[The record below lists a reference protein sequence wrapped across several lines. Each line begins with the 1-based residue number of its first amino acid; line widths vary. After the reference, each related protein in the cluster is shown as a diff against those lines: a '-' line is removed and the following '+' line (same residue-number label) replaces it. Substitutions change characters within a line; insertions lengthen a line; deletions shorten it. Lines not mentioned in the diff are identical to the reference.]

1 MVIIFGF
8 PTIENPRFDITHYFL
23 WYTPSSPP
31 SPPPSGAPLQ
41 RLGYPKLKMK
51 IIIEI
56 PTIENP
62 RIDVSHVFYCVFLIF
77 AVTAAAAA
85 DAADRTEKLPL
96 LGVVLLEMNH
106 NTKNQPDPLINV
118 ATAPFLGFWVPRLQ
132 MCHKITP
139 PLPNFILY
147 FFYRIVC

>member
-1 MVIIFGF
+1 M
-8 PTIENPRFDITHYFL
+8 
-23 WYTPSSPP
+23 
-31 SPPPSGAPLQ
+31 
-41 RLGYPKLKMK
+41 KMK
-51 IIIEI
+51 TIFEI

-85 DAADRTEKLPL
+85 ADRTEKLPL
-96 LGVVLLEMNH
+96 LGVVLLKMNH
-106 NTKNQPDPLINV
+106 HTKNQPDPLINV

-139 PLPNFILY
+139 PFSLKFEGKSAKK
-147 FFYRIVC
+147 YRTKSKINKIS

>member
-1 MVIIFGF
+1 MIFG
-8 PTIENPRFDITHYFL
+8 DITPL
-23 WYTPSSPP
+23 A
-31 SPPPSGAPLQ
+31 PPPPPQNRPCRGW
-41 RLGYPKLKMK
+41 GYPKIKMK
-51 IIIEI
+51 TIFEI

-96 LGVVLLEMNH
+96 LGVVLLKMNH
-106 NTKNQPDPLINV
+106 HTKNQPDPLINV

-139 PLPNFILY
+139 P
-147 FFYRIVC
+147 FYDLMIIYSCFWGLIKCDKVKKK

>member
-1 MVIIFGF
+1 M
-8 PTIENPRFDITHYFL
+8 
-23 WYTPSSPP
+23 
-31 SPPPSGAPLQ
+31 
-41 RLGYPKLKMK
+41 KMK
-51 IIIEI
+51 TIFEI

-96 LGVVLLEMNH
+96 LGVVLLKMNH
-106 NTKNQPDPLINV
+106 HTKNQPDPLINV

-139 PLPNFILY
+139 PLHVMQLITKTMLPECLSFVLNSNRSLVY
-147 FFYRIVC
+147 KLV

>member
-1 MVIIFGF
+1 M
-8 PTIENPRFDITHYFL
+8 
-23 WYTPSSPP
+23 
-31 SPPPSGAPLQ
+31 
-41 RLGYPKLKMK
+41 KMK
-51 IIIEI
+51 TIFEI

-77 AVTAAAAA
+77 DVTAAAAA

-96 LGVVLLEMNH
+96 LGVVLLKMNH
-106 NTKNQPDPLINV
+106 HTKNQPDPLLNV

-139 PLPNFILY
+139 PLMRQKCIFNPFI
-147 FFYRIVC
+147 